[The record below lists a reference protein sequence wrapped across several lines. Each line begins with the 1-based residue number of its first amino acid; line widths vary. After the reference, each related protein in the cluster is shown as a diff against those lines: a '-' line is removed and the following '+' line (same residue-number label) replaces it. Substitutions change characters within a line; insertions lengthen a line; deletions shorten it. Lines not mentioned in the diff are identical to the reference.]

1 MLLCRALLLLL
12 GLSACAVA
20 GDEEPA
26 LSGTEARSW
35 LTVTLEEDVIPS
47 VQLQLQEVQRGRV
60 SQFFGLMGKRVGER
74 EGRKRERER
83 ERNINVQL
91 LGAMACNPGVPL
103 IQPARTNGRASART
117 DGPGPPRQERTIHGR
132 QRG

>member
-91 LGAMACNPGVPL
+91 LGAMACNPAG
-103 IQPARTNGRASART
+103 
-117 DGPGPPRQERTIHGR
+117 H
-132 QRG
+132 QRGQMGQDLPGRRGPSTEGREGEERRLE

>member
-35 LTVTLEEDVIPS
+35 LTVTLEGCLLS
-47 VQLQLQEVQRGRV
+47 SQQEQMGHQRGQMGQDLPGRRGPSTEERV
-60 SQFFGLMGKRVGER
+60 RSAGWSESPHRML
-74 EGRKRERER
+74 
-83 ERNINVQL
+83 
-91 LGAMACNPGVPL
+91 PG
-103 IQPARTNGRASART
+103 G
-117 DGPGPPRQERTIHGR
+117 
-132 QRG
+132 

>member
-35 LTVTLEEDVIPS
+35 LTVTLEGCLLS
-47 VQLQLQEVQRGRV
+47 SQQEQMAGHQRGQMGQDLPGRRGPSTEERV
-60 SQFFGLMGKRVGER
+60 RSAGWSESPHRML
-74 EGRKRERER
+74 
-83 ERNINVQL
+83 
-91 LGAMACNPGVPL
+91 PG
-103 IQPARTNGRASART
+103 G
-117 DGPGPPRQERTIHGR
+117 
-132 QRG
+132 

>member
-1 MLLCRALLLLL
+1 MLLCRTLLLLV

-26 LSGTEARSW
+26 LGGTEARSW

-47 VQLQLQEVQRGRV
+47 IQLQLQEVQRGRV
-60 SQFFGLMGKRVGER
+60 SQFFGLMGKRVG
-74 EGRKRERER
+74 
-83 ERNINVQL
+83 
-91 LGAMACNPGVPL
+91 GVPP
-103 IQPARTNGRASART
+103 IQPARTNGASART

>member
-60 SQFFGLMGKRVGER
+60 SQFFGLMGKRVG
-74 EGRKRERER
+74 
-83 ERNINVQL
+83 
-91 LGAMACNPGVPL
+91 GVPL
-103 IQPARTNGRASART
+103 IQPARTNGASART

-132 QRG
+132 EGEERRLE

>member
-60 SQFFGLMGKRVGER
+60 SQFFGLMGKRVGGHQRGQMGQDLPGRRGPSTEGR
-74 EGRKRERER
+74 EGEERRLE
-83 ERNINVQL
+83 
-91 LGAMACNPGVPL
+91 
-103 IQPARTNGRASART
+103 
-117 DGPGPPRQERTIHGR
+117 
-132 QRG
+132 

>member
-60 SQFFGLMGKRVGER
+60 SQFFGLMGKRVG
-74 EGRKRERER
+74 G
-83 ERNINVQL
+83 
-91 LGAMACNPGVPL
+91 
-103 IQPARTNGRASART
+103 
-117 DGPGPPRQERTIHGR
+117 H
-132 QRG
+132 QRGQMGQDLPGRRGPSTEERVRSAGWSESPHRMLPGG